1 MKIPEIKKSLLEFIQ
16 RCKRVILVAS
26 KPSKEEFKQACKITG
41 IGITILGLIGFIIF
55 LIFNLLISGI

>member
-1 MKIPEIKKSLLEFIQ
+1 MKIPEIKNSLFEFIK
-16 RCKRVILVAS
+16 RCKRVIFVAK

-41 IGITILGLIGFIIF
+41 IGMAILGIIGFIIF